1 MEFEFDQRKSR
12 SNLKKHGIDFSD
24 AQALW
29 EDPDLIVIPAR
40 TIDEPRFLV
49 VGKMGEHYWSGIV
62 THREDRIRI
71 IENRDYPEFFS
82 GLGRTEQLSEFDK
95 AKELEYQKE
104 QRECELKEEKS
115 FEILQ

>member
-1 MEFEFDQRKSR
+1 MSSPYFVFSCTYC
-12 SNLKKHGIDFSD
+12 DFLATD
-24 AQALW
+24 KVLW
-29 EDPDLIVIPAR
+29 GLFSYQGPQGLVPIERQVGWCNGCQDL
-40 TIDEPRFLV
+40 EPIEVLP
-49 VGKMGEHYWSGIV
+49 S
-62 THREDRIRI
+62 EDRIRI